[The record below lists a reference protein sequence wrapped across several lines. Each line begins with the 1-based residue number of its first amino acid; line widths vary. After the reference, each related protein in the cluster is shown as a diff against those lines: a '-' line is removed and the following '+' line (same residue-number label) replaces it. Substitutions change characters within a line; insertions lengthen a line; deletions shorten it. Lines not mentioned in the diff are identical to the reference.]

1 MQRRSRSQ
9 NEVEPT
15 MGIGPMTSSLPKKCS
30 TTELRGRSHKEK
42 GRHVAPRLARV
53 PSSARLSLPAPRQYS
68 VGEATPQRGA
78 RPWQGERI

>member
-30 TTELRGRSHKEK
+30 TTELRGRAAFLIYRDRQAVSRQVGLAEFAGAVR
-42 GRHVAPRLARV
+42 GR
-53 PSSARLSLPAPRQYS
+53 
-68 VGEATPQRGA
+68 GG
-78 RPWQGERI
+78 